1 MIQQP
6 YSPQFGYQPYTPQYP
21 MQYTMPQPQVQ
32 APQPIA
38 KPAGIAGR
46 VVANTN
52 DISVQDVPTDG
63 TVAWFPMQDGS
74 AVIGKYWTPDGNIT
88 TMRFVPEAQP
98 EREVRSDP
106 FDAINGRI
114 DDLAAIIEDL
124 NDNIQRQYDSKRQTA
139 QKRRMVKADA
149 TE

>member
-38 KPAGIAGR
+38 KLAGIAGR
-46 VVANTN
+46 VVANMN

-63 TVAWFPMQDGS
+63 TAAWFPMQDGS

-88 TMRFVPEAQP
+88 TMRFVPEVQP
-98 EREVRSDP
+98 EQEVRSDP

-114 DDLAAIIEDL
+114 DDLTAMIEDL
-124 NDNIQRQYDSKRQTA
+124 NDNIQRQYDSKHQTA
-139 QKRRMVKADA
+139 QKRRVVKADA
-149 TE
+149 AE